1 MRAWWVSQS
10 HRRQSGKTLP
20 RLKGEAHF
28 SGKRRRSPPP
38 PPPPDLGNMA
48 KIDATL
54 GTGLIGTWLAS
65 FLFGLAVS
73 QAFQYFNNFPK
84 DGMLRKSLV
93 VLSLSFSFVALVG
106 EYADVYI
113 PAVTSWGRQ
122 AALVTETWAV
132 PVYSVFNS
140 LVALTVNSYLIS
152 RFYILSKN
160 IMITVILCGI
170 ILFVFV
176 MAFLSVLLF
185 PGVENFERAR
195 PLGLIWAVASAA
207 ADVCIA
213 GALIWTLRRM
223 SPFKNTDSIV
233 RPIII
238 TLVQNGCATSL
249 MALGGMTAVV
259 IEIFGNISSV
269 FYFLLGPLYVLT
281 LLSNL
286 NLRQSG
292 KSSGSRT
299 LSSSRNNHNSIAPYT
314 SIVIDGIHVGRTTIV
329 SPTSTH
335 EYDDIEMANRHEE
348 ESRKQDLNPESFSRA
363 QISFRSNGSGS

>member
-1 MRAWWVSQS
+1 
-10 HRRQSGKTLP
+10 
-20 RLKGEAHF
+20 
-28 SGKRRRSPPP
+28 
-38 PPPPDLGNMA
+38 MA
-48 KIDATL
+48 QIDAML

-73 QAFQYFNNFPK
+73 QAFQYFNNFPN

-106 EYADVYI
+106 EYADVYM
-113 PAVTSWGRQ
+113 PAVTFWGQQ
-122 AALVTETWAV
+122 AALVTDTWAV

-185 PGVENFERAR
+185 PGVENLERAKT
-195 PLGLIWAVASAA
+195 LGLIWAIASAA
-207 ADVCIA
+207 GDVCIA
-213 GALIWTLRRM
+213 ASLIWTLRRM

-238 TLVQNGCATSL
+238 TLIQNGCATSL
-249 MALGGMTAVV
+249 VALGGMTAVLIDV
-259 IEIFGNISSV
+259 FGDIFSV
-269 FYFLLGPLYVLT
+269 FYFILGPLYVLT
-281 LLSNL
+281 LVSNL

-299 LSSSRNNHNSIAPYT
+299 LSSSRNNRNSVTPYT
-314 SIVIDGIHVGRTTIV
+314 SIVIDGIHVGRATIV
-329 SPTSTH
+329 SPTGTH
-335 EYDDIEMANRHEE
+335 EHDDIEMTSRREE

-363 QISFRSNGSGS
+363 QISFRSEGS